1 MGRLENSSADSKQ
14 VRHDIREIQKINEMT
29 EGKLTWKEF
38 FSNGREMNGWR
49 AMAAFLSQA
58 FQQIGGIN
66 LVGVFFFSYLLFF
79 LLLLKCV
86 LMYAWRAN
94 VEVDRS
100 RTTLPPSLRIL

>member
-14 VRHDIREIQKINEMT
+14 VRQDIREIQKINEMT

-66 LVGVFFFSYLLFF
+66 LVGVFFCTSSI
-79 LLLLKCV
+79 KCV

-100 RTTLPPSLRIL
+100 LTTLLPSLRIL

>member
-14 VRHDIREIQKINEMT
+14 VRQDIREIQKINEMT

-66 LVGVFFFSYLLFF
+66 LVGVFFSYLLLF
-79 LLLLKCV
+79 LLLKCV

-94 VEVDRS
+94 VEDDRS
-100 RTTLPPSLRIL
+100 LTTLLPSLRIL

>member
-14 VRHDIREIQKINEMT
+14 VRQDIREIQKINEMT

-66 LVGVFFFSYLLFF
+66 LVGCFCTALSI
-79 LLLLKCV
+79 KCV

-100 RTTLPPSLRIL
+100 LTTLLPSLRIL

>member
-66 LVGVFFFSYLLFF
+66 LVGVFFFF
-79 LLLLKCV
+79 V
-86 LMYAWRAN
+86 
-94 VEVDRS
+94 
-100 RTTLPPSLRIL
+100 PPSPPPRSSVCSCMHGELMWRLIGHVLRYYRL

>member
-66 LVGVFFFSYLLFF
+66 LVGVLLFRTSSI
-79 LLLLKCV
+79 KCV

-100 RTTLPPSLRIL
+100 LTTLLPSLRIL

>member
-14 VRHDIREIQKINEMT
+14 VRQDIREIQKINEMT

-66 LVGVFFFSYLLFF
+66 LVGILFF
-79 LLLLKCV
+79 APPRSSVCSCMHGELMWRLIGHLLRYYRL
-86 LMYAWRAN
+86 
-94 VEVDRS
+94 
-100 RTTLPPSLRIL
+100 

>member
-66 LVGVFFFSYLLFF
+66 LVGFLHLF
-79 LLLLKCV
+79 LLLKCV
-86 LMYAWRAN
+86 LLYAWRAN

-100 RTTLPPSLRIL
+100 RTTLLPSLRIL

>member
-14 VRHDIREIQKINEMT
+14 VRQDIREIQKINEMT

-66 LVGVFFFSYLLFF
+66 LVGFLHLFLF
-79 LLLLKCV
+79 PQV
-86 LMYAWRAN
+86 YAHVCMA
-94 VEVDRS
+94 S
-100 RTTLPPSLRIL
+100 

>member
-14 VRHDIREIQKINEMT
+14 VRQDIREIQKINEMT

-66 LVGVFFFSYLLFF
+66 LVGFLFFSY
-79 LLLLKCV
+79 LLLKCV

-100 RTTLPPSLRIL
+100 RTTLRPSLRIH

>member
-1 MGRLENSSADSKQ
+1 MGRLENSSADSKH
-14 VRHDIREIQKINEMT
+14 VRQDIREIQKINEMT

-66 LVGVFFFSYLLFF
+66 LVGFSFFAPPRSSVCSCMHGELMWRLIGHLLRYYR
-79 LLLLKCV
+79 L
-86 LMYAWRAN
+86 
-94 VEVDRS
+94 
-100 RTTLPPSLRIL
+100 

>member
-66 LVGVFFFSYLLFF
+66 LVGCFCTFSSS
-79 LLLLKCV
+79 LKCV
-86 LMYAWRAN
+86 LLYAWRAN

-100 RTTLPPSLRIL
+100 RTTLLPSLRIL

>member
-66 LVGVFFFSYLLFF
+66 LVGAFFSYLL
-79 LLLLKCV
+79 LLKCM
-86 LMYAWRAN
+86 LLYAWRAN

-100 RTTLPPSLRIL
+100 LTTLLPSLRIL

>member
-14 VRHDIREIQKINEMT
+14 VRQDIREIQKINEMT

-66 LVGVFFFSYLLFF
+66 LVGFSFRTSFSSSSSLSVCSCMHGELMWR
-79 LLLLKCV
+79 LIGHV
-86 LMYAWRAN
+86 LRYYR
-94 VEVDRS
+94 
-100 RTTLPPSLRIL
+100 L

>member
-14 VRHDIREIQKINEMT
+14 VRQDIREIQKINEMT

-66 LVGVFFFSYLLFF
+66 LVGFLFFSYLLL

-86 LMYAWRAN
+86 LIYAWRAN

-100 RTTLPPSLRIL
+100 LTTLLPSLRIL

>member
-14 VRHDIREIQKINEMT
+14 VRQDIREIQKINEMT

-66 LVGVFFFSYLLFF
+66 LVGVFFSYLLDQV
-79 LLLLKCV
+79 CAHV
-86 LMYAWRAN
+86 PYAWRAN

-100 RTTLPPSLRIL
+100 LTTLLPSLRIL

>member
-66 LVGVFFFSYLLFF
+66 LVGCFCTALSI
-79 LLLLKCV
+79 KCV
-86 LMYAWRAN
+86 LMYVWRAN
-94 VEVDRS
+94 EEVDRS
-100 RTTLPPSLRIL
+100 RTTLLPSLRIL

>member
-14 VRHDIREIQKINEMT
+14 VRQDIREIQKINEMT
-29 EGKLTWKEF
+29 GGKLTWKEF

-66 LVGVFFFSYLLFF
+66 LVGCFFFVPPPFPPSSV
-79 LLLLKCV
+79 CA
-86 LMYAWRAN
+86 MYAWRAN

-100 RTTLPPSLRIL
+100 HITLLPSLRIL

>member
-66 LVGVFFFSYLLFF
+66 LVGCFCTFFSSPKCMLL
-79 LLLLKCV
+79 
-86 LMYAWRAN
+86 YAWRAN

-100 RTTLPPSLRIL
+100 RTTPLPSLRIL

>member
-66 LVGVFFFSYLLFF
+66 LVGFSFFRTSSSSSLSVCSCMHGELMWR
-79 LLLLKCV
+79 LIGHV
-86 LMYAWRAN
+86 LRYYR
-94 VEVDRS
+94 
-100 RTTLPPSLRIL
+100 L

>member
-14 VRHDIREIQKINEMT
+14 VRQDIREIQKINEMT

-66 LVGVFFFSYLLFF
+66 LVGFFLLYLL

-86 LMYAWRAN
+86 LMCAWRAN

-100 RTTLPPSLRIL
+100 RTTPLPSLRIL

>member
-14 VRHDIREIQKINEMT
+14 VRQDIREIQKINEMT

-66 LVGVFFFSYLLFF
+66 LVGVFFFFRTSSSLSVCACMHGELMWR
-79 LLLLKCV
+79 LIGHV
-86 LMYAWRAN
+86 LRYYR
-94 VEVDRS
+94 
-100 RTTLPPSLRIL
+100 L

>member
-29 EGKLTWKEF
+29 GGKLTWKEF

-66 LVGVFFFSYLLFF
+66 LVGCFCTFSSSSLSVCSCMHGELMWR
-79 LLLLKCV
+79 LIGHV
-86 LMYAWRAN
+86 LRYYR
-94 VEVDRS
+94 
-100 RTTLPPSLRIL
+100 L

>member
-66 LVGVFFFSYLLFF
+66 LVGVFSFVPPPF
-79 LLLLKCV
+79 LPPQVCV
-86 LMYAWRAN
+86 LLYAWRAN

-100 RTTLPPSLRIL
+100 RTTPLPFLRIL

>member
-66 LVGVFFFSYLLFF
+66 LVGFLFFSY

-86 LMYAWRAN
+86 LMDAWRAN

-100 RTTLPPSLRIL
+100 LTTLLPSLRIL

>member
-1 MGRLENSSADSKQ
+1 MGRLENSSADSKH

-66 LVGVFFFSYLLFF
+66 LVGFLFFSYLL

-86 LMYAWRAN
+86 LLYAWRAN

-100 RTTLPPSLRIL
+100 RTTLLPSLRIL

>member
-66 LVGVFFFSYLLFF
+66 LVGCFFFCTSSSFSSSSLSVCSWMHGELMWR
-79 LLLLKCV
+79 LIGHV
-86 LMYAWRAN
+86 LRHYR
-94 VEVDRS
+94 
-100 RTTLPPSLRIL
+100 L

>member
-66 LVGVFFFSYLLFF
+66 LVGVFFFRTSFSS
-79 LLLLKCV
+79 LKCV
-86 LMYAWRAN
+86 CSCMHGELMWRLIGH
-94 VEVDRS
+94 V
-100 RTTLPPSLRIL
+100 LRYYRL

>member
-14 VRHDIREIQKINEMT
+14 VRQDIREIQKINEMT

-66 LVGVFFFSYLLFF
+66 LVGVSFFRTSFSSSSSS
-79 LLLLKCV
+79 CV
-86 LMYAWRAN
+86 CSCMHGELMWRLIGH
-94 VEVDRS
+94 V
-100 RTTLPPSLRIL
+100 LRYYRL

>member
-14 VRHDIREIQKINEMT
+14 VRQDIREIQKINEMT

-66 LVGVFFFSYLLFF
+66 LVGVFFSFRTSSSSSSSLSVCSCMHGELMWRLIGHLLRYYR
-79 LLLLKCV
+79 L
-86 LMYAWRAN
+86 
-94 VEVDRS
+94 
-100 RTTLPPSLRIL
+100 

>member
-14 VRHDIREIQKINEMT
+14 VRQDIREIQKINEMT

-66 LVGVFFFSYLLFF
+66 LVGFLFF
-79 LLLLKCV
+79 VPPPPPPLVCAHV
-86 LMYAWRAN
+86 PYAWRAN

-100 RTTLPPSLRIL
+100 RTTLLPSLRIL

>member
-66 LVGVFFFSYLLFF
+66 LVGFLFSY

-86 LMYAWRAN
+86 LLYAWRAN

-100 RTTLPPSLRIL
+100 LTTLLPSLRIL

>member
-66 LVGVFFFSYLLFF
+66 LVGVFFSYLLLF
-79 LLLLKCV
+79 LLLLGGSCMHGELMWRLIGHV
-86 LMYAWRAN
+86 LRHYR
-94 VEVDRS
+94 
-100 RTTLPPSLRIL
+100 L

>member
-14 VRHDIREIQKINEMT
+14 VRQDIREIQKINEMT

-66 LVGVFFFSYLLFF
+66 VVGVFFSYLLLF

-86 LMYAWRAN
+86 LMYACRAN
-94 VEVDRS
+94 VEGDRS
-100 RTTLPPSLRIL
+100 RTTLLPSLRIL

>member
-66 LVGVFFFSYLLFF
+66 LVGVFFLSYLLL

-100 RTTLPPSLRIL
+100 LTTLLPSLRIL